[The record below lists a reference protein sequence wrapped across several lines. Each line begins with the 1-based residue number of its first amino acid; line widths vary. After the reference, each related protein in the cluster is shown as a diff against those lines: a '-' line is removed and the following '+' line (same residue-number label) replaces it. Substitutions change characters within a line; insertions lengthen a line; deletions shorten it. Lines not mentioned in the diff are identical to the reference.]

1 MDVSIPLGIAED
13 GGEVELFLYFDP
25 DRFMG
30 DYFMEDDE
38 PFIPM
43 MSVKL
48 SDEEGMWFENRA
60 DYIEETYGA
69 RVISYEYDEPI
80 ENSFRTLI

>member
-1 MDVSIPLGIAED
+1 
-13 GGEVELFLYFDP
+13 
-25 DRFMG
+25 
-30 DYFMEDDE
+30 
-38 PFIPM
+38 M

-48 SDEEGMWFENRA
+48 SNEEGMRFENEA
-60 DYIEETYGA
+60 DYIAETYGA